1 MKERLY
7 EILNEEKVHEI
18 IPFLKQLSSEEKKT
32 LVPTIKKM
40 DREIN
45 KIIMTKNSYHTAGSV
60 NQHSIIDIASFVCMD
75 QKNFGKN
82 YWSIFRNAEQA
93 EQILE
98 WGCPDWFSDFINDSI
113 DAEFTAFNYKDILG
127 WTEKGYVQPKPELL
141 GYHLSN
147 YPVVDLNHHPDTLK
161 THFWYLC
168 EYPSKSL
175 PFQKEWFPL
184 IQKLVAEQKIERK
197 RFLRECLLASN
208 RNFNKNVTGWFMD
221 SFTALKPTDEELVE
235 LQDDLLAGLSSA
247 QSKAVNTILT
257 HLKKIVGTS
266 DFKSDE
272 FSHYLPNLL
281 SSEVK
286 TVVIASLMLTEK
298 IFQKKIIDPEMLGM
312 ALSTAFVSKD
322 DGIQSKAAKIIQR
335 YIPASENMMEAL
347 SHYSDN
353 ILTNVRPVLAKYIEE
368 KQPELEVITSKQL
381 SLITDENKVK
391 VLESFEDLMF
401 FLPLAIDDPYS
412 HHCDIAL
419 DGFIRF
425 ANDVD
430 AESVK
435 LIEPVFLK
443 ACKTIAKWEVPYLN
457 VLLCNLIINY
467 GLSLLGKYPIQLKN
481 LEKIYQKTR
490 DEEASREVY
499 SNYQKKLGPVENV
512 GAECPTMEAFKEI
525 AIYINHKIK
534 LGDNTPL
541 LFTTTHSPCWISPVS
556 LVEKFEI
563 YQNKNIEP
571 NHLDVQ
577 LALQRCAL
585 DNISEALQLAEKKLK
600 GEYKDLLLFFF
611 GKNVT
616 PKGKFEHHSWWM
628 TAGITRSPETTFK
641 EFNDFGYDTIPS
653 EFFSGNYNWKTIDS
667 KKNSYYP
674 VELNIEIPKY
684 HLEKRKGPLFLE
696 YFVAEQKELTE
707 IPALMW
713 CFPNTLGN
721 ALAKVIKYCLFY
733 SGIAEV
739 YERNLVL
746 HTAQALYQI
755 KKPLDSM
762 GHLFLGTIFLD
773 GDKTIRGT
781 AAEIWLEHVS
791 HKMIDNAQLGKVVGL
806 HEKLEWAPVKRLTD
820 LMQHHM
826 LNVSKDHNMALE
838 ELISNILLQM
848 DQPVTNLKKLLEI
861 YHEVLAL
868 NQSEANKQ
876 VIEKLNDWKE
886 NSSLKKICNLLLKK

>member
-7 EILNEEKVHEI
+7 EILNEEKIHEI
-18 IPFLKQLSSEEKKT
+18 IPFLKQLTAEERKT
-32 LVPTIKKM
+32 LVPSIKKM
-40 DREIN
+40 EREIS
-45 KIIMTKNSYHTAGSV
+45 KIVMTKNSYHTVGSA

-75 QKNFGKN
+75 KKNFGKN
-82 YWSIFRNAEQA
+82 YWSLFRNAEQA

-98 WGCPDWFSDFINDSI
+98 WGCPEWFSDFINESVE
-113 DAEFTAFNYKDILG
+113 AEFTAFNYQDILG
-127 WTEKGYVQPKPELL
+127 WTKKGYVKPRPELL
-141 GYHLSN
+141 GHHLSN
-147 YPVVDLNHHPDTLK
+147 YPSDLDEHPETLE

-175 PFQKEWFPL
+175 PFRKEWFPL
-184 IQKLVAEQKIERK
+184 VQKLISEQKIERK

-221 SFTALKPTDEELVE
+221 AFTILKPTEEELVD
-235 LQDDLLAGLSSA
+235 LQDELFAGLAST

-257 HLKKIVGTS
+257 HLKKIAGAGI
-266 DFKSDE
+266 KIE
-272 FSHYLPNLL
+272 ELSHYLPNLL

-286 TVVIASLMLTEK
+286 TVVASGLSLTEK
-298 IFQKKIIDPEMLGM
+298 IFQRKRLDPEILGM

-322 DGIQSKAAKIIQR
+322 DGIQTKAAKIMLK
-335 YIPASENMMEAL
+335 YIPPSENIKEAL

-353 ILTNVRPVLAKYIEE
+353 ILTNVRPMLEKYIIE
-368 KQPELEVITSKQL
+368 KQQELEAITSEIV
-381 SLITDENKVK
+381 SLTTKDNKVK

-401 FLPLAIDDPYS
+401 FLPLAIEDPYS

-457 VLLCNLIINY
+457 VLQCNLIINY
-467 GLSLLGKYPIQLKN
+467 GLGLLEKYPDQLKN
-481 LEKIYQKTR
+481 LEKIYQKTVE
-490 DEEASREVY
+490 EEAAREAY
-499 SNYQKKLGPVENV
+499 SNYQKKLGPMEKV
-512 GAECPTMEAFKEI
+512 GAESPAMKAFKEL
-525 AIYINHKIK
+525 AIYICQKIEA
-534 LGDNTPL
+534 GDSLPL
-541 LFTTTHSPCWISPVS
+541 LFTVTHSPCWVSPVS
-556 LVEKFEI
+556 LVERLEV

-571 NHLDVQ
+571 HHLDVQ

-585 DNISEALQLAEKKLK
+585 DDVSESLELAEKKLK

-611 GKNVT
+611 GKNAA
-616 PKGKFEHHSWWM
+616 PKGNFEHPSWWM
-628 TAGITRSPETTFK
+628 TAGITRSPKTVFK
-641 EFNDFGYDTIPS
+641 EFSSFGYDNIPV
-653 EFFSGNYNWKTIDS
+653 EFLYGDYQWKTIDN

-674 VELNIEIPKY
+674 VELNIVIPQY
-684 HLEKRKGPLFLE
+684 HLEKRKESLFVE
-696 YFVAEQKELTE
+696 YFVAGQKELSET
-707 IPALMW
+707 PALMW
-713 CFPNTLGN
+713 CFPNTPAN
-721 ALAKVIKYCLFY
+721 ALAKIIKHCLFY

-746 HTAQALYQI
+746 NTAQALYQI
-755 KKPLDSM
+755 KKSLDPM
-762 GHLFLGTIFLD
+762 GYLFLGTIFLD

-791 HKMIDNAQLGKVVGL
+791 HQMMDNAQLGRVIGL

-820 LMQHHM
+820 LIQHHM
-826 LNVSKDHNMALE
+826 LNVSKTHNVALE
-838 ELISNILLQM
+838 ELISNILYQM
-848 DQPVTNLKKLLEI
+848 ESPVTNLKKLLEV

-868 NQSEANKQ
+868 NQSEANINI
-876 VIEKLNDWKE
+876 VEKLNDWKE

>member
-7 EILNEEKVHEI
+7 EILNEEKIHEI
-18 IPFLKQLSSEEKKT
+18 IPFLKQLTAEERKT
-32 LVPTIKKM
+32 LVPSIKKM
-40 DREIN
+40 EREIS
-45 KIIMTKNSYHTAGSV
+45 KIVMTKNSYHTVGSA

-75 QKNFGKN
+75 KKNFGKN
-82 YWSIFRNAEQA
+82 YWSLFRNAEQA

-98 WGCPDWFSDFINDSI
+98 WGCPEWFSDFINESVE
-113 DAEFTAFNYKDILG
+113 AEFTAFNYQDILG
-127 WTEKGYVQPKPELL
+127 WTKKGYVEPRPELL
-141 GYHLSN
+141 GHHLSN
-147 YPVVDLNHHPDTLK
+147 YPSDLDEHPETLE

-175 PFQKEWFPL
+175 PFRKEWFPL
-184 IQKLVAEQKIERK
+184 VQKLISEQKIERK

-221 SFTALKPTDEELVE
+221 AFTVLKPTEEELVD
-235 LQDDLLAGLSSA
+235 LQDELLAGLAST
-247 QSKAVNTILT
+247 QSKAVNTILN
-257 HLKKIVGTS
+257 HLKKIAGAGI
-266 DFKSDE
+266 KIE
-272 FSHYLPNLL
+272 ELSHYLPNLL

-286 TVVIASLMLTEK
+286 TVVASGLSLTEK
-298 IFQKKIIDPEMLGM
+298 IFQSKRLNPEILGM

-322 DGIQSKAAKIIQR
+322 DGIQTKAAKIMLK
-335 YIPASENMMEAL
+335 YIPPSENIKEAL

-353 ILTNVRPVLAKYIEE
+353 ILTNVRPMLEKYIIE
-368 KQPELEVITSKQL
+368 KQQELEAITSEIG
-381 SLITDENKVK
+381 SLTTKDNKVK

-401 FLPLAIDDPYS
+401 FLPLAIEDPYS

-457 VLLCNLIINY
+457 VLQCNLIINY
-467 GLSLLGKYPIQLKN
+467 GLGLLEKYPDQLKN
-481 LEKIYQKTR
+481 LEKIYQKTVE
-490 DEEASREVY
+490 EEAAREAY
-499 SNYQKKLGPVENV
+499 SNYQKKLGPMEKV
-512 GAECPTMEAFKEI
+512 GAESPAMKAFKEL
-525 AIYINHKIK
+525 AIYICQKIEA
-534 LGDNTPL
+534 GDSLPL
-541 LFTTTHSPCWISPVS
+541 LFTVTHSPCWVSPVS
-556 LVEKFEI
+556 LVERLEV

-571 NHLDVQ
+571 HHLDVQ

-585 DNISEALQLAEKKLK
+585 DDVSEALELTEKKLK

-611 GKNVT
+611 GKNAA
-616 PKGKFEHHSWWM
+616 PKGNFEHPSWWM
-628 TAGITRSPETTFK
+628 TAGITRSPKTVFK
-641 EFNDFGYDTIPS
+641 EFSSFGYDNIPV
-653 EFFSGNYNWKTIDS
+653 EFLYGDYQWKTIDN

-674 VELNIEIPKY
+674 VELNIVIPQY
-684 HLEKRKGPLFLE
+684 HLEKRKESLFVE
-696 YFVAEQKELTE
+696 YFVAGQKELSET
-707 IPALMW
+707 PALMW
-713 CFPNTLGN
+713 CFPNTPAN
-721 ALAKVIKYCLFY
+721 ALAKVIKHCLFY

-746 HTAQALYQI
+746 NTAQALYQI
-755 KKPLDSM
+755 KKSLDPM
-762 GHLFLGTIFLD
+762 GYLFLGTIFLD

-791 HKMIDNAQLGKVVGL
+791 HQMMDNAQLGRVIGL

-820 LMQHHM
+820 LIQHHM
-826 LNVSKDHNMALE
+826 LNVSKTHNAALE
-838 ELISNILLQM
+838 ELISNILYQM
-848 DQPVTNLKKLLEI
+848 ESPVTNLKKLLEV

-868 NQSEANKQ
+868 NQSEANINI
-876 VIEKLNDWKE
+876 VEKLNDWKE

>member
-7 EILNEEKVHEI
+7 EILNEEKIHEI
-18 IPFLKQLSSEEKKT
+18 IPFLKQLTAEERKT
-32 LVPTIKKM
+32 LVPSIKKM
-40 DREIN
+40 EREIS
-45 KIIMTKNSYHTAGSV
+45 KIVMTKNSYHTVGSA

-75 QKNFGKN
+75 KKNFGKN
-82 YWSIFRNAEQA
+82 YWSLFRNAEQA

-98 WGCPDWFSDFINDSI
+98 WGCPEWFSDFINESVE
-113 DAEFTAFNYKDILG
+113 AEFTAFNYQDILG
-127 WTEKGYVQPKPELL
+127 WTKKGYVEPRPELL
-141 GYHLSN
+141 GHHLSN
-147 YPVVDLNHHPDTLK
+147 YPSDLDEHPETLE

-175 PFQKEWFPL
+175 PFRKEWFPL
-184 IQKLVAEQKIERK
+184 VQKLISEQKIERK

-221 SFTALKPTDEELVE
+221 AFTVLKPTEEELVD
-235 LQDDLLAGLSSA
+235 LQDELLAGLAST

-257 HLKKIVGTS
+257 HLKKIAGAGI
-266 DFKSDE
+266 KIE
-272 FSHYLPNLL
+272 ELSHYLPNLL

-286 TVVIASLMLTEK
+286 TVVASGLSLTEK
-298 IFQKKIIDPEMLGM
+298 IFQRKRLNPEILGM

-322 DGIQSKAAKIIQR
+322 DGIQTKAAKIMLK
-335 YIPASENMMEAL
+335 YIPPSDNIKEAL

-353 ILTNVRPVLAKYIEE
+353 ILTNVRPMLEKYIIE
-368 KQPELEVITSKQL
+368 KQQELEAITSETI
-381 SLITDENKVK
+381 SLTTKDNKVK

-401 FLPLAIDDPYS
+401 FLPLAIEDPYS

-457 VLLCNLIINY
+457 VLQCNLIINY
-467 GLSLLGKYPIQLKN
+467 GLGLLEKYPDQLKN
-481 LEKIYQKTR
+481 LEKIYQKTVE
-490 DEEASREVY
+490 EEAAREAY
-499 SNYQKKLGPVENV
+499 SNYQKKLGPMEKV
-512 GAECPTMEAFKEI
+512 GAESPAMKAFKEL
-525 AIYINHKIK
+525 AIYICQKIEA
-534 LGDNTPL
+534 GDSLPL
-541 LFTTTHSPCWISPVS
+541 LFTVTHSPCWVSPVS
-556 LVEKFEI
+556 LVERLEV

-571 NHLDVQ
+571 HHLDVQ

-585 DNISEALQLAEKKLK
+585 DDLSEALELAEKKLK

-611 GKNVT
+611 GKNAL
-616 PKGKFEHHSWWM
+616 PKGNFEHPSWWM
-628 TAGITRSPETTFK
+628 TAGITRSPKTVFK
-641 EFNDFGYDTIPS
+641 EFSSFGYDNIPV
-653 EFFSGNYNWKTIDS
+653 EFLYGDYQWKTIDN

-674 VELNIEIPKY
+674 VELNIVIPQY
-684 HLEKRKGPLFLE
+684 HLEKRKESLFVE
-696 YFVAEQKELTE
+696 YFVAGQKELSET
-707 IPALMW
+707 PALMW
-713 CFPNTLGN
+713 CFPNTPAN
-721 ALAKVIKYCLFY
+721 ALAKIIKHCLFY

-746 HTAQALYQI
+746 NTAQALYQI
-755 KKPLDSM
+755 KKSLDPM
-762 GHLFLGTIFLD
+762 GYLFLGTIFLD

-791 HKMIDNAQLGKVVGL
+791 HQMMDNAQLGRVIGL

-820 LMQHHM
+820 LIQHHM
-826 LNVSKDHNMALE
+826 LNVSKTHNAALE
-838 ELISNILLQM
+838 ELISNILYQM
-848 DQPVTNLKKLLEI
+848 ESPVTNLKKLLEV

-868 NQSEANKQ
+868 NQSEANINI
-876 VIEKLNDWKE
+876 VEKLNDWKE

>member
-7 EILNEEKVHEI
+7 EILNEEKIHEI
-18 IPFLKQLSSEEKKT
+18 IPFLKQLTAEERKT
-32 LVPTIKKM
+32 LVPSIKKM
-40 DREIN
+40 EREIS
-45 KIIMTKNSYHTAGSV
+45 KIVMTKNSYHTVGSA

-75 QKNFGKN
+75 KKNFGKN
-82 YWSIFRNAEQA
+82 YWSLFRNAEQA

-98 WGCPDWFSDFINDSI
+98 WGCPEWFSDFINESVE
-113 DAEFTAFNYKDILG
+113 AEFTAFNYQDILG
-127 WTEKGYVQPKPELL
+127 WTKKGYVKPRPELL
-141 GYHLSN
+141 GHHLSN
-147 YPVVDLNHHPDTLK
+147 YPSDLDEHPETLE

-175 PFQKEWFPL
+175 PFRKEWFPL
-184 IQKLVAEQKIERK
+184 VQKLISEQKIERK

-221 SFTALKPTDEELVE
+221 AFTVLKPTEEELVD
-235 LQDDLLAGLSSA
+235 LQDELLAGLAST
-247 QSKAVNTILT
+247 QSKAVNTILN
-257 HLKKIVGTS
+257 HLKKIAGAGI
-266 DFKSDE
+266 KIE
-272 FSHYLPNLL
+272 ELSHYLPNLL

-286 TVVIASLMLTEK
+286 TVVASGLSLTEK
-298 IFQKKIIDPEMLGM
+298 IFQRKRLDPEILGM

-322 DGIQSKAAKIIQR
+322 DGIQTKAAKIMLK
-335 YIPASENMMEAL
+335 YIPPSENIKEAL

-353 ILTNVRPVLAKYIEE
+353 ILTNVRPMLEKYIIE
-368 KQPELEVITSKQL
+368 KQQELEAITSEIV
-381 SLITDENKVK
+381 SLTTKDNKVK

-401 FLPLAIDDPYS
+401 FLPLAIEDPYS

-430 AESVK
+430 GESVK

-457 VLLCNLIINY
+457 VLQCNLIINY
-467 GLSLLGKYPIQLKN
+467 GLGLLEKYPDQLKN
-481 LEKIYQKTR
+481 LEKIYQKTVE
-490 DEEASREVY
+490 EEAAREVY
-499 SNYQKKLGPVENV
+499 SNYQKKLGPMEKV
-512 GAECPTMEAFKEI
+512 GAESPAMKAFKEL
-525 AIYINHKIK
+525 AIYICQKIEA
-534 LGDNTPL
+534 GDSLPL
-541 LFTTTHSPCWISPVS
+541 LFTVTHSPCWVSPVS
-556 LVEKFEI
+556 LVERLEV

-571 NHLDVQ
+571 HHLDVQ

-585 DNISEALQLAEKKLK
+585 DDLSEALELAEKKLK

-611 GKNVT
+611 GKNAA
-616 PKGKFEHHSWWM
+616 PKGNFEHPSWWM
-628 TAGITRSPETTFK
+628 TAGITRSPKTVFK
-641 EFNDFGYDTIPS
+641 EFSSFGYDNIPV
-653 EFFSGNYNWKTIDS
+653 EFLYGDYQWKTIDN

-674 VELNIEIPKY
+674 VELNIVIPQY
-684 HLEKRKGPLFLE
+684 HLEKRKESLFVE
-696 YFVAEQKELTE
+696 YFVAGQKELSET
-707 IPALMW
+707 PALMW
-713 CFPNTLGN
+713 CFPNTPAN
-721 ALAKVIKYCLFY
+721 ALAKVIKHCLFY

-746 HTAQALYQI
+746 NTAQALYQI
-755 KKPLDSM
+755 KKSLDPM
-762 GHLFLGTIFLD
+762 GYLFLGTIFLD

-791 HKMIDNAQLGKVVGL
+791 HQMMDNAQLGRVIGL

-820 LMQHHM
+820 LIQHHM
-826 LNVSKDHNMALE
+826 LNVSKTHNAALE
-838 ELISNILLQM
+838 ELISNILYQM
-848 DQPVTNLKKLLEI
+848 ESPVTNLKKLLEV

-868 NQSEANKQ
+868 NQSEANINI
-876 VIEKLNDWKE
+876 VEKLNDWKE